1 MKRLAWRSLSS
12 CLIAAL
18 AACTGSAATSQ
29 SHSPPAPVAVTSAA
43 TGASPAQAP
52 SAAMPS
58 VMAVVTGYYRA
69 ILTRNYQK
77 AFGYLAPGA
86 TGPDSQ
92 RMTLGSFLQLAH
104 MLEGMGGP
112 VTKFS
117 IGGFP
122 TEVVMTLYRIRYGPY
137 HAHLGMARTRHGWA
151 ISSIDRI

>member
-1 MKRLAWRSLSS
+1 MRRVAWRSLSS
-12 CLIAAL
+12 CLVAAL
-18 AACTGSAATSQ
+18 AACTGSAATPA
-29 SHSPPAPVAVTSAA
+29 SHTRPAPVAVTSAA

-52 SAAMPS
+52 PAATPS
-58 VMAVVTGYYRA
+58 VVAVVTGYYRA

-86 TGPDSQ
+86 TGPDG
-92 RMTLGSFLQLAH
+92 RRITLGSFVQLAH
-104 MLEGMGGP
+104 MLDGMGGP

-122 TEVVMTLYRIRYGPY
+122 SEVVMTLYRVRYGPY
-137 HAHLGMARTRHGWA
+137 HAHLGMARTRRGWA